1 MLNER
6 ESLTT
11 IILYGTGVFSSG
23 GSWLLCVLIVHRSNR
38 KNEQFKQYDKINN
51 YALADFGRYIIAT
64 IPENPT
70 LDRSMLM

>member
-1 MLNER
+1 MEQ
-6 ESLTT
+6 
-11 IILYGTGVFSSG
+11 VFF
-23 GSWLLCVLIVHRSNR
+23 LLVPRGCYVLIVHRSNR

-70 LDRSMLM
+70 LDRSMLMQ